1 MAASAAKT
9 DAEVIIDGKV
19 YTISGFESEEY
30 IQKVASY
37 LNGKL
42 SELRKGDSYM
52 RLSPDFRNV
61 LLQLNIADDYFRM
74 QQEKEEIRQDSADR
88 EKDLY
93 DLKHELI
100 ATQMKLEKAEKELK
114 ALREKNEENEK
125 SVIRLETELKTRKDD
140 KRM

>member
-1 MAASAAKT
+1 MAAKT
-9 DAEVIIDGKV
+9 NAEVIIDGKV

-37 LNGKL
+37 LNGKI
-42 SELRKGDSYM
+42 SEFRKSDSYT

-61 LLQLNIADDYFRM
+61 LMQINLADDYFHAV
-74 QQEKEEIRQDSADR
+74 QEAEELQKDSESR

-100 ATQMKLEKAEKELK
+100 ATQMKLETTEKNLK
-114 ALREKNEENEK
+114 AARTENDENAK
-125 SVIRLETELKTRKDD
+125 TIIRLETELKTRQEQKH
-140 KRM
+140 

>member
-1 MAASAAKT
+1 MAAKT
-9 DAEVIIDGKV
+9 NAEVIIDGKV

-37 LNGKL
+37 LNGKI
-42 SELRKGDSYM
+42 SEFRKSDSYT

-61 LLQLNIADDYFRM
+61 LMQLNLADDYFHAV
-74 QQEKEEIRQDSADR
+74 QEAEELQKDSESR

-100 ATQMKLEKAEKELK
+100 ATQMKLETTEKNLK
-114 ALREKNEENEK
+114 AARSENDENAK
-125 SVIRLETELKTRKDD
+125 TIIRLETELKTRQEQKH
-140 KRM
+140 

>member
-1 MAASAAKT
+1 
-9 DAEVIIDGKV
+9 
-19 YTISGFESEEY
+19 
-30 IQKVASY
+30 
-37 LNGKL
+37 
-42 SELRKGDSYM
+42 
-52 RLSPDFRNV
+52 
-61 LLQLNIADDYFRM
+61 M

-125 SVIRLETELKTRKDD
+125 SVIRLETELKTRKDE

>member
-1 MAASAAKT
+1 MAAKT
-9 DAEVIIDGKV
+9 NAEVIIDGKV

-37 LNGKL
+37 LNGKI
-42 SELRKGDSYM
+42 SEFRKSDSYT

-61 LLQLNIADDYFRM
+61 LMQINLADDYFHAV
-74 QQEKEEIRQDSADR
+74 QESEELKKDSESR

-100 ATQMKLEKAEKELK
+100 ATQMKLETTEKNLK
-114 ALREKNEENEK
+114 AARAESDENAK
-125 SVIRLETELKTRKDD
+125 TIIRLETELKTRQEQKH
-140 KRM
+140 